1 MKIHKNAIVNP
12 KAKIGKN
19 VEIAPFAVVYEDVVI
34 GDNSYIGPHAVIMP
48 GTRIGKNCKVFPSAV
63 IGAIPQDLKF
73 KGEYTTVEIGD
84 NTTIRE
90 FVTINRGTQS
100 KGKTVVGNNVLLM
113 AYVHIAHDCI
123 IKDHAIIVNAVQ
135 IAGEVLV
142 DEWAII
148 GGSSAVHQFVRI
160 GAHAMI
166 SGGSLVRQ
174 DVPPFTKAA
183 HEPLSYVG
191 VNSIGLRRRG
201 FSQEKINHIQD
212 IYRILYLSGL
222 NYSNAL
228 KKIEKEIPP
237 SKERD
242 MIIEFVRSS
251 ERGIMK
257 GYKRERESN

>member
-1 MKIHKNAIVNP
+1 MIHPTAIVSP
-12 KAKIGKN
+12 KAKIGEN
-19 VEIAPFAVVYEDVVI
+19 VKIDPYAIVYEDVEI
-34 GDNSYIGPHAVIMP
+34 GDGTWIAPHAVIMP
-48 GTRIGKNCKVFPSAV
+48 GTRIGKNCKIFPSAV

-73 KGEYTTVEIGD
+73 AGEYTTVEIGD

-90 FVTINRGTQS
+90 FVTVNRGTKS

-123 IKDHAIIVNAVQ
+123 IKDNVIIVNAVQ
-135 IAGEVLV
+135 IAGEVEV

-191 VNSIGLRRRG
+191 INSIGLKRRG

-222 NYSNAL
+222 NYKNAI
-228 KKIEKEIPP
+228 KKILEEIPQTP
-237 SKERD
+237 ERD
-242 MIIEFVRSS
+242 MIVNFIQNSQ
-251 ERGIMK
+251 RGIMK
-257 GYKRERESN
+257 GYTRKEN